1 MLAFYISII
10 ILLTVTSRV
19 LYLCD
24 LQLALATYTNLKI
37 QTNKNSKEN
46 HRQIAY
52 HYRYRT

>member
-1 MLAFYISII
+1 MLAFYIFII
-10 ILLTVTSRV
+10 ILLTVTSRL

-52 HYRYRT
+52 HYI